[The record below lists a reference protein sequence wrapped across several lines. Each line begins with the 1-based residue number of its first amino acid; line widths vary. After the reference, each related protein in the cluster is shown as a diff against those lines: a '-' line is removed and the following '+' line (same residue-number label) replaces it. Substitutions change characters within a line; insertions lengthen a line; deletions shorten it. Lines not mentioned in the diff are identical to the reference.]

1 MIIKKIQ
8 PVTIKIPF
16 NNKDNKIKFHNS
28 DLNILEI
35 NLIRIETEDGIV
47 GWGESFSYTT
57 WKSVRIVIEDIITPL
72 LIGKEIQ
79 ETSDITRLMKELQ
92 FRLHTF
98 GRYGITMFAL
108 SGVEIGLWDSLG
120 REKKLPIYKMLG
132 NKKKNKFKAYASLI
146 RYSDKK
152 NIEKYCKEALDNGFE
167 AIKLHEKECE
177 YIEIARKF
185 LGEKVILMNDANC
198 SWTFNETIKFK
209 KFFEANKLFW
219 IEEPIFPPEDF
230 KKLSMLKKQLKTS
243 IAIGENAST
252 KWEFEKILEQG
263 AASFIQPSVT
273 KVGGISEFNNIIQL
287 SDKYNIP
294 IMPHSAYFGPGF
306 ISTLHLA
313 SQFKQDT
320 YIERFYLDLYE
331 EFYPEFKKTKDG
343 FYLLPDGPG
352 LGMDLDESVIKKFKI

>member
-8 PVTIKIPF
+8 PITVKIPF

-35 NLIRIETEDGIV
+35 NLVRIETEDGIV
-47 GWGESFSYTT
+47 GWGESFSYTS
-57 WKSVRIVIEDIITPL
+57 WKSVKIVIEDIIKPL
-72 LIGKEIQ
+72 LIGKKIKEL
-79 ETSDITRLMKELQ
+79 SDITSIMKELQ
-92 FRLHTF
+92 FKLHTF
-98 GRYGITMFAL
+98 GRYGITMFAI
-108 SGVEIGLWDSLG
+108 SGVEIGLCDSLG
-120 REKKLPIYKMLG
+120 KEKNLPIYKMLG
-132 NKKKNKFKAYASLI
+132 NVKKDRFKAYASLI

-152 NIEKYCKEALDNGFE
+152 NIEKYCKNALNDGFE
-167 AIKLHEKECE
+167 AIKLHEKECR

-198 SWTFNETIKFK
+198 SWTFDETISFE
-209 KFFEANKLFW
+209 KFFEKNKLFW

-230 KKLSMLKKQLKTS
+230 KKLSMLKNQLKTP
-243 IAIGENAST
+243 IAIGENACT

-273 KVGGISEFNNIIQL
+273 KVGGITEFNNIIQL

-294 IMPHSAYFGPGF
+294 VMPHSAYFGPGF

-352 LGMDLDESVIKKFKI
+352 LGVDFNEDIIKKYKI

>member
-8 PVTIKIPF
+8 PITVKIPF

-28 DLNILEI
+28 DLNILEV
-35 NLIRIETEDGIV
+35 NLIRIETEEGIV
-47 GWGESFSYTT
+47 GWGESFSYTS
-57 WKSVRIVIEDIITPL
+57 WKSVRIIIEDIITPL
-72 LIGKEIQ
+72 LIGKKIQ
-79 ETSDITRLMKELQ
+79 ETSDITKLMKELQ
-92 FRLHTF
+92 FKLHTF

-120 REKKLPIYKMLG
+120 KEKKLPIYKMLG
-132 NKKKNKFKAYASLI
+132 KIQKNKFKAYASLI
-146 RYSDKK
+146 RYSDKN
-152 NIEKYCKEALDNGFE
+152 NIEKYCKDALDHGFE
-167 AIKLHEKECE
+167 AIKLHEKECK

-230 KKLSMLKKQLKTS
+230 KKLSMLKKHLKTP
-243 IAIGENAST
+243 IAIGENACT

-331 EFYPEFKKTKDG
+331 EFYPEFNKTNDG
-343 FYLLPDGPG
+343 FYLLPDSPG
-352 LGMDLDESVIKKFKI
+352 LGVDFNEDIIKKYKI